1 MPSRHVVLPEGVPAP
16 LAEGFAR
23 AKREAQVPEEF
34 PPEVLAAA
42 ERAVAA
48 PRLPEVDRTDLELVT
63 IDPPGA
69 KDLDQAVFIRR
80 LDSGYE
86 VFYAIA
92 DVAAFVS
99 PGDPIDL
106 EAHRRGQTFYA
117 PGRRTPLHPPIISE
131 NHGSLLPG
139 EVRPALLWHLVLDAD
154 GVCEEPKVSR
164 ALVRSR
170 EQLTY
175 QQVQDL
181 IDDASA
187 PESLMLL
194 RTVGLLREK
203 LERLR
208 GGVSLNI
215 PEQEVEAVNGTW
227 ELSYRS
233 ALPVEGWNAQISLM
247 TGIAAA
253 ELMLYAQVG
262 ILRTLPPAERSSLR
276 RLHTIAR
283 ALDIPWPAEMQY
295 PEFVRTLDPAE
306 PKHAA
311 MAFACTTLF
320 RGAGYVAF
328 TGGIPEQVEHA
339 ALATE
344 YAHTTAPLRRLVD
357 RYVLEICNAI
367 CADEPIPQ
375 WVQSALEQLPDEMA
389 DSTRRANK
397 YERMIVDLCEALVLS
412 PRIGEVFTAAVVETD
427 TDRDRGRIMI
437 ADLAV
442 EAMIRAS
449 DLPLGETIRVRL
461 TGADLLTGETTF
473 EIVR

>member
-23 AKREAQVPEEF
+23 AQREAQVPDDF
-34 PPEVLAAA
+34 PADVLAAA
-42 ERAVAA
+42 EQAVAA
-48 PRLPEVDRTDLELVT
+48 PRLPETDRTDLELVT

-80 LDSGYE
+80 LDSGFE

-92 DVAAFVS
+92 DVAAFVT

-117 PGRRTPLHPPIISE
+117 PGRRTPLHPPLISE
-131 NHGSLLPG
+131 NHASLLPG
-139 EVRPALLWHLVLDAD
+139 QVRPALLWHLVLDAD

-175 QQVQDL
+175 QQVQDM

-203 LERLR
+203 LEQMR

-215 PEQEVEAVNGTW
+215 PEQEVEAVDGTW
-227 ELSYRS
+227 QLTYRS

-253 ELMLYAQVG
+253 ELMLYAQTGV
-262 ILRTLPPAERSSLR
+262 LRTLPPADGSSLR

-283 ALDIPWPAEMQY
+283 ALEIPWPAEMEY
-295 PEFVRTLDPAE
+295 PEFVRSLDPTD

-311 MAFACTTLF
+311 MQFACTTLF

-328 TGGIPEQVEHA
+328 TGSIPEQVEHA

-357 RYVLEICNAI
+357 RYVLEICAAI
-367 CADEPIPQ
+367 CADQPIPQ
-375 WVQSALEQLPDEMA
+375 WVEQALEQLPEEMA
-389 DSTRRANK
+389 ESTRRASK
-397 YERMIVDLCEALVLS
+397 YERMIVDLCETLVLS
-412 PRIGEVFTAAVVETD
+412 PRLGETFTATVVEAD
-427 TDRDRGRIMI
+427 TERKRGRIMI

-442 EAMIRAS
+442 EAMVRG
-449 DLPLGETIRVRL
+449 DRLPLGEMIRVRL
-461 TGADLLTGETTF
+461 TGVDLLTGESTF
-473 EIVR
+473 EIVG